1 MNYAKIRNYDIA
13 NGEGVRTSLFVSGCT
28 NHCPGCFNPEEQDF
42 NCGRPFT
49 KETIAEIHKMLA
61 NPVISGLSLLGGD
74 PLCQDYCGIHDL
86 IDLCFYT
93 HSIGKTVWLWTGFI
107 WENCYNPLFPDK
119 DEDDHQFAQMALLTS
134 CDVVIDGPFKM
145 ELSDRMLKWC
155 GSANQRVIDV
165 QKTLRQKK
173 IVLYEGAHYE

>member
-49 KETIAEIHKMLA
+49 KETIAEI
-61 NPVISGLSLLGGD
+61 
-74 PLCQDYCGIHDL
+74 

-107 WENCYNPLFPDK
+107 WEDCYNPLFPDK
-119 DEDDHQFAQMALLTS
+119 DEDDHSSAQMALLTS
-134 CDVVIDGPFKM
+134 CDVVVDGPFKM
-145 ELSDRMLKWC
+145 ELSDRMLKWR

-173 IVLYEGAHYE
+173 IVLYEGEHHE